1 MLNHQRRTIMV
12 RVKILESNTVIE
24 IDAEELTVRELLEK
38 LGLSMSEHLVLRD
51 NTVLTEEDVL
61 KKNDEVVVYTVKS
74 GG

>member
-1 MLNHQRRTIMV
+1 MV

-61 KKNDEVVVYTVKS
+61 KKTMK
-74 GG
+74 

>member
-1 MLNHQRRTIMV
+1 MV